1 MNATPKVC
9 LILLV
14 LGCASC
20 GNRSPEQ
27 QTRSHPLLQKLQQ
40 CGLNTSKATVV
51 DAPPNERHILVSGH
65 SKISRQNQDC
75 LANLLVR
82 ENYGLRTSDADFE
95 AAYSVSWEHAYR
107 RQQAEK
113 ARRWLADE
121 RPEIVLRAYPKGS
134 SLQVFVESI
143 ERACGAKAGIAR
155 AGVEFSHK
163 YIFFPEARPSDPNT
177 DCVEAALSVG
187 LADEDV
193 KISRWQGVP

>member
-1 MNATPKVC
+1 MNATPTVR

-20 GNRSPEQ
+20 GDRSPEQ
-27 QTRSHPLLQKLQQ
+27 QTRSHPLLHKLQQ

-51 DAPPNERHILVSGH
+51 DAPPNERHISVSGH
-65 SKISRQNQDC
+65 PKISRQSQDC
-75 LANLLVR
+75 LANVLVR

-95 AAYSVSWEHAYR
+95 AAFSISWEHAYR

-121 RPEIVLRAYPKGS
+121 RPKIVLTKYPKGS

-143 ERACGAKAGIAR
+143 ERACGAKVGIAR
-155 AGVEFSHK
+155 AGVESSQK
-163 YIFFPEARPSDPNT
+163 YIFFLEARPSDPNT
-177 DCVEAALSVG
+177 DCVHIALTAG
-187 LADEDV
+187 LVDEDV